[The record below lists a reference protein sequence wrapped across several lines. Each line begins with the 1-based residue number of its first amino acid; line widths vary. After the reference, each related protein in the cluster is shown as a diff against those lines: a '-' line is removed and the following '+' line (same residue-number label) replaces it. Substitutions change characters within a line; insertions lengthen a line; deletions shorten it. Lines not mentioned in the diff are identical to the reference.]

1 MHIRYNADTTAM
13 SLVRDIEFNL
23 AYNDFL
29 MSLPETAK
37 QYNHHTTVQGPIAA
51 TIPTIINGTINAVE
65 KIADRPLWSYN
76 AMVVNQSFTN
86 EQLLSINDDA
96 IEVTYYAEANNMA
109 RLRIFIIKRGT
120 TMIQRVKEYRAP
132 TQQETNIEI
141 MLQQNATHKFVVR
154 RRGTSITVMSNQE
167 LSIATLRK
175 LYLMPY
181 LYWED
186 LEKYPLAK
194 ALVTAAFEENEAAMT
209 AACSAIFNK
218 WKANQQE
225 YCYTALADAMRNRTA
240 GDISAIEQEITNC
253 NNSIEVILKDFERM
267 QNQRTAL
274 QQRLNGAKLEPAKAD
289 DACIAFL
296 RKNKGCTLTQV
307 VNNRMVLDIV
317 TPLKSFADRDVAMYF
332 RYPDRLNSVTQYRD
346 TEKIIRACFLD
357 KTHTLICGTRV
368 YMPLSGNTNGWPAPH
383 DVPGY
388 MGNPHMTHFNCF
400 SATRIAINKTIVK
413 NNDYLTA
420 INMLIAACATIVFT
434 DGAVI
439 SAFSR
444 DLHSMDDTI
453 KVFKDNA
460 TNELCSKRELLQ
472 KIQDT
477 ANNKRDEVEEHETT
491 DVL

>member
-13 SLVRDIEFNL
+13 SLDRDIEFDR
-23 AYNDFL
+23 AYHDFS

-37 QYNHHTTVQGPIAA
+37 QYNHHTAVQWPMVS
-51 TIPTIINGTINAVE
+51 TIPAILNDAINAVE
-65 KIADRPLWSYN
+65 KIANSQTWGYS
-76 AMVVNQSFTN
+76 ATVTNQSFTN
-86 EQLLSINDDA
+86 EQLLRISDGA
-96 IEVTYYAEANNMA
+96 IEDTYYAEANDVA
-109 RLRIFIIKRGT
+109 RLKIFIIKRGT
-120 TMIQRVKEYRAP
+120 NMIQRVKEYRAP

-154 RRGTSITVMSNQE
+154 RNGTSITIMSNQE
-167 LSIATLRK
+167 LSIAALRK

-186 LEKYPLAK
+186 LEQYPLAK
-194 ALVTAAFEENEAAMT
+194 ALVTAAFDENAAAMT
-209 AACSAIFNK
+209 AACGAIFNK

-240 GDISAIEQEITNC
+240 GNLSHIENELNSC
-253 NNSIEVILKDFERM
+253 NSSIEATLEHFAQL

-296 RKNKGCTLTQV
+296 RKNQGCTLTQV
-307 VNNRMVLDIV
+307 VDNRMVLDIV
-317 TPLKSFADRDVAMYF
+317 TPLKSFADRDVAIYF
-332 RYPDRLNSVTQYRD
+332 RHTDRLNSVTQYQD
-346 TEKIIRACFLD
+346 TEKIVRACFLD

-368 YMPLSGNTNGWPAPH
+368 YMPLNGNPNGWPTPK

-400 SATRIAINKTIVK
+400 SATRIAINKTIVE

-439 SAFSR
+439 GAFSR
-444 DLHSMDDTI
+444 DLHSMNDTI

-472 KIQDT
+472 KIQDE
-477 ANNKRDEVEEHETT
+477 ADNKRNEVEEHETT

>member
-1 MHIRYNADTTAM
+1 
-13 SLVRDIEFNL
+13 
-23 AYNDFL
+23 
-29 MSLPETAK
+29 
-37 QYNHHTTVQGPIAA
+37 
-51 TIPTIINGTINAVE
+51 
-65 KIADRPLWSYN
+65 
-76 AMVVNQSFTN
+76 
-86 EQLLSINDDA
+86 
-96 IEVTYYAEANNMA
+96 
-109 RLRIFIIKRGT
+109 
-120 TMIQRVKEYRAP
+120 MIQRVKEHRAP

-154 RRGTSITVMSNQE
+154 RNGTSITVMSNQA

-186 LEKYPLAK
+186 LEKYPLTK

-218 WKANQQE
+218 WKAHQQE

-240 GDISAIEQEITNC
+240 GNLSAIEHEIANC
-253 NNSIEVILKDFERM
+253 NNSIESVLADFERL
-267 QNQRTAL
+267 QNQRMAL

-307 VNNRMVLDIV
+307 VDNRMVLDIV

-332 RYPDRLNSVTQYRD
+332 RNPDRLNSVTQYQD

-368 YMPLSGNTNGWPAPH
+368 YMPLSGNPNSWSTPKN
-383 DVPGY
+383 VSGY

-400 SATRIAINKTIVK
+400 SATRIAINKTIVT

-439 SAFSR
+439 GAFSR

-453 KVFKDNA
+453 KVFKDNV

-472 KIQDT
+472 KIQDM
-477 ANNKRDEVEEHETT
+477 ANKKRKEVEEHETT